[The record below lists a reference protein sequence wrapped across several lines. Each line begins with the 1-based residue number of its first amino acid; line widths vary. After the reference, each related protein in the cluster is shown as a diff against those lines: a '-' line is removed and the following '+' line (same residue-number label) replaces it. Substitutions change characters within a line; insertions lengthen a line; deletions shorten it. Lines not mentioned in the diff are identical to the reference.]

1 MSLNVPIAQQIPQ
14 IQEGITNAATNVAT
28 SIGDIRSTLNTTVQD
43 FSSKSLVDSG
53 GDFLQANTLIA
64 KFVFLILVLIVF
76 MMLMNLG
83 INILSY
89 FFMPNKSPYII
100 KGIRS
105 GDEEKQIS
113 QDPSIPGA
121 ITLSRSNNQT
131 TGMEYTW
138 TIWLNINPI
147 TTDNFKHVFSKG
159 VSGVHITTSE
169 NIGQIQSGS
178 NAPGVYLK
186 KTVVKNG
193 TVDSRTDNTCTLS
206 VIMDTV
212 SGTAESV
219 TIKDLPYK
227 KWVNVAIRLE
237 NKILDV
243 YVNGILKERRAFQNV
258 PKQNYG
264 DIWVSKNGG
273 FAGKLSD
280 LRYFD
285 RALNVFQLTNI
296 AMAGP
301 NMKSTPDI
309 VDSSTDFL
317 SGKWY

>member
-14 IQEGITNAATNVAT
+14 IQEGISNAATNVSASIGNAAT
-28 SIGDIRSTLNTTVQD
+28 SFGDIRNTLSTTVQD
-43 FSSKSLVDSG
+43 FSSKSLVDSSG
-53 GDFLQANTLIA
+53 EFLQTNTLIA

-76 MMLMNLG
+76 MILMNLG
-83 INILSY
+83 IYLLSY
-89 FFMPNKSPYII
+89 FFIPSKSPYII
-100 KGIRS
+100 KGIREGTS
-105 GDEEKQIS
+105 QKKIS
-113 QDPSIPGA
+113 QDPSVPDA
-121 ITLSRSNNQT
+121 ITLYRSNNQA

-138 TIWLNINPI
+138 TIWLNIDPFN
-147 TTDNFKHVFSKG
+147 TEDTKFKHVFSKG
-159 VSGVHITTSE
+159 VNGVPSSDGKIPD
-169 NIGQIQSGS
+169 GS

-186 KTVVKNG
+186 KTQSG
-193 TVDSRTDNTCTLS
+193 DNSTCTLS

-212 SGTAESV
+212 SGTAEPV
-219 TIKDLPYK
+219 TIEDVPFK

-237 NKILDV
+237 NKILDI
-243 YVNGILKERRAFQNV
+243 YVNGILKKRLAFQNV

-264 DIWVSKNGG
+264 DIWVSQNGG

-296 AMAGP
+296 IMSGP
-301 NMKSTPDI
+301 NMKSTPDV
-309 VDSSTDFL
+309 VDNSTDFL